1 MAGPARPG
9 DFYSTRHRRVANE
22 FRTGWVNLAVEGK
35 TFPSMWACARR
46 DRMIRTSPRSGRG
59 LPGASRLKRSPG
71 AMRPDTRSNAIR
83 QKLATTRTEID
94 EVEKLLAKAPANKP
108 SVKKLVD
115 EARGKLNFV
124 LLDDS
129 VGFHNQAKTMTYIAE
144 ARKLA
149 EKAAKSK

>member
-1 MAGPARPG
+1 
-9 DFYSTRHRRVANE
+9 
-22 FRTGWVNLAVEGK
+22 
-35 TFPSMWACARR
+35 
-46 DRMIRTSPRSGRG
+46 
-59 LPGASRLKRSPG
+59 
-71 AMRPDTRSNAIR
+71 MRPDTRSNAIR